1 MTAAAAG
8 DTAPPPFPTAEEDMD
23 TFAAIAARR
32 SVKHFDP
39 NHVMSQAEIDRLL
52 GAAILSPTSFNIQ
65 NWRFV
70 AITNPEAK
78 AQMRQAGWNQAQFT
92 DCSLLVIVC
101 GDRDAYRQDPA
112 RYWVN
117 AAPAARDYIL
127 PAIQGA
133 YGGNEQLR
141 RDENLRSGSM
151 AAQTIMLAAQA
162 MGYDSCPM
170 IGFDFA
176 AVARIIRLPAEHDIV
191 MAVTIGKPLE
201 AARERGGQ
209 LPLSEVVVRDHF

>member
-1 MTAAAAG
+1 
-8 DTAPPPFPTAEEDMD
+8 MD

-39 NHVMSQAEIDRLL
+39 NHVMTQAEIDRLL
-52 GAAILSPTSFNIQ
+52 EAAILSPTSFNIQ

-70 AITNPEAK
+70 AITDAEAK

-92 DCSLLVIVC
+92 DCSLLVVVC
-101 GDRDAYRQDPA
+101 GDRDAYRRDPA

-117 AAPAARDYIL
+117 APAGARDYIL

-162 MGYDSCPM
+162 MGYESCPM

-191 MAVTIGKPLE
+191 MAIAIGKPLE

-209 LPLSEVVVRDHF
+209 LPLSEVVVRNHF

>member
-1 MTAAAAG
+1 
-8 DTAPPPFPTAEEDMD
+8 MD

-32 SVKHFDP
+32 SVKRFDP
-39 NHVMSQAEIDRLL
+39 NHAMTQAEIDRLL

-70 AITNPEAK
+70 AITDPDTK
-78 AQMRQAGWNQAQFT
+78 VQMRQAGWNQAQFT
-92 DCSLLVIVC
+92 DCSLLVVVC
-101 GDRDAYRQDPA
+101 GDREAYRKDPA
-112 RYWVN
+112 RYWAN
-117 AAPAARDYIL
+117 APAAARDYVL

-151 AAQTIMLAAQA
+151 AAQTIMLAAQG
-162 MGYDSCPM
+162 MGYESCPM

-176 AVARIIRLPAEHDIV
+176 AVSRIIRLPAEHDIV
-191 MAVTIGKPLE
+191 MAVAVGKPLE
-201 AARERGGQ
+201 AARERAGQ
-209 LPLSEVVVRDHF
+209 LPLGEVVFRDHF

>member
-1 MTAAAAG
+1 
-8 DTAPPPFPTAEEDMD
+8 MD

-32 SVKHFDP
+32 SVKKFDDA
-39 NHVMSQAEIDRLL
+39 HVMTADEINRLL

-70 AITNPEAK
+70 AVTDAEVK
-78 AQMRQAGWNQAQFT
+78 AQIRKAGWNQAQYT

-101 GDRDAYRQDPA
+101 GDREAYRRDPA

-117 AAPAARDYIL
+117 SPQAARDYIL
-127 PAIQGA
+127 PAIESA
-133 YGGNEQLR
+133 YADNPGLR

-162 MGYDSCPM
+162 MGYDTCPM
-170 IGFDFA
+170 IGFDFDEM
-176 AVARIIRLPAEHDIV
+176 ARIIRLPAEHDIV
-191 MAVTIGKPLE
+191 MAVAVGKALAP
-201 AARERGGQ
+201 ARERGGQ
-209 LPLSEVVVRDHF
+209 LSLEEVVVRDRF